1 MREKL
6 VLIDGH
12 SILNRAF
19 YGVPELTNSEG
30 LHTNAVYG
38 FLNILFKILAEE
50 QPQYLAVAFDLK
62 APTFRHKMYDA
73 YKGTRKPQPPQLHEQ
88 VPVMKEV
95 LTAMGVPLLMKE
107 GYEADVPEY
116 PTEKGFSVSDTIVLK
131 ADTLNMTL
139 YVTDTPVTW
148 RERTGSGPGKTEGV
162 VRRLKDLYF
171 AKKILEV
178 TTTDCV
184 YSNMVITS
192 MNIKKS
198 VEVGY
203 AREIPIAF
211 KKIEVTETATAEI
224 PASYGKSGKTA
235 KAAGKASTT
244 AASTAGSS
252 SSGGSSASG
261 SSSSSSRG
269 SVLYNAAS
277 SFGLLG

>member
-1 MREKL
+1 MARAKQPVSVDDIEFDA
-6 VLIDGH
+6 LID
-12 SILNRAF
+12 
-19 YGVPELTNSEG
+19 SE
-30 LHTNAVYG
+30 
-38 FLNILFKILAEE
+38 
-50 QPQYLAVAFDLK
+50 
-62 APTFRHKMYDA
+62 
-73 YKGTRKPQPPQLHEQ
+73 
-88 VPVMKEV
+88 
-95 LTAMGVPLLMKE
+95 E
-107 GYEADVPEY
+107 GYEADVTEY

-277 SFGLLG
+277 GFGLLG

>member
-1 MREKL
+1 MARAKQPVSVADIEFDA
-6 VLIDGH
+6 LID
-12 SILNRAF
+12 
-19 YGVPELTNSEG
+19 SE
-30 LHTNAVYG
+30 
-38 FLNILFKILAEE
+38 
-50 QPQYLAVAFDLK
+50 
-62 APTFRHKMYDA
+62 
-73 YKGTRKPQPPQLHEQ
+73 
-88 VPVMKEV
+88 
-95 LTAMGVPLLMKE
+95 E

-171 AKKILEV
+171 AKKVLEV

-203 AREIPIAF
+203 AREIPISF

-244 AASTAGSS
+244 AASTAGSG

>member
-1 MREKL
+1 MARAKQPVSIGDIEFDA
-6 VLIDGH
+6 LID
-12 SILNRAF
+12 
-19 YGVPELTNSEG
+19 SE
-30 LHTNAVYG
+30 
-38 FLNILFKILAEE
+38 
-50 QPQYLAVAFDLK
+50 
-62 APTFRHKMYDA
+62 
-73 YKGTRKPQPPQLHEQ
+73 
-88 VPVMKEV
+88 
-95 LTAMGVPLLMKE
+95 E

-148 RERTGSGPGKTEGV
+148 RERTGSGPGKTESV

-171 AKKILEV
+171 AKKVLEV

-203 AREIPIAF
+203 AREIPISF
-211 KKIEVTETATAEI
+211 KKIEVTETATEEI

>member
-1 MREKL
+1 MARAKQPVSVADIEFDA
-6 VLIDGH
+6 LID
-12 SILNRAF
+12 
-19 YGVPELTNSEG
+19 SE
-30 LHTNAVYG
+30 
-38 FLNILFKILAEE
+38 
-50 QPQYLAVAFDLK
+50 
-62 APTFRHKMYDA
+62 
-73 YKGTRKPQPPQLHEQ
+73 
-88 VPVMKEV
+88 
-95 LTAMGVPLLMKE
+95 E

-116 PTEKGFSVSDTIVLK
+116 PTEKGFGVSDTIVLK

-244 AASTAGSS
+244 ASSTAGSS

>member
-1 MREKL
+1 MARAKQPVSVDDIEFDA
-6 VLIDGH
+6 LID
-12 SILNRAF
+12 
-19 YGVPELTNSEG
+19 SE
-30 LHTNAVYG
+30 
-38 FLNILFKILAEE
+38 
-50 QPQYLAVAFDLK
+50 
-62 APTFRHKMYDA
+62 
-73 YKGTRKPQPPQLHEQ
+73 
-88 VPVMKEV
+88 
-95 LTAMGVPLLMKE
+95 E

-211 KKIEVTETATAEI
+211 KKIEMTETATAEI

-235 KAAGKASTT
+235 KAAGKANTT

>member
-1 MREKL
+1 MARAKQPVSVDDIEFDA
-6 VLIDGH
+6 LID
-12 SILNRAF
+12 
-19 YGVPELTNSEG
+19 SE
-30 LHTNAVYG
+30 
-38 FLNILFKILAEE
+38 
-50 QPQYLAVAFDLK
+50 
-62 APTFRHKMYDA
+62 
-73 YKGTRKPQPPQLHEQ
+73 
-88 VPVMKEV
+88 
-95 LTAMGVPLLMKE
+95 E
-107 GYEADVPEY
+107 GYEADAPEY

>member
-1 MREKL
+1 MKL
-6 VLIDGH
+6 RHGMTVMTARYAVVLRGRNQCFPDQWWGH
-12 SILNRAF
+12 PII
-19 YGVPELTNSEG
+19 EG
-30 LHTNAVYG
+30 
-38 FLNILFKILAEE
+38 KIM
-50 QPQYLAVAFDLK
+50 K
-62 APTFRHKMYDA
+62 RH
-73 YKGTRKPQPPQLHEQ
+73 
-88 VPVMKEV
+88 
-95 LTAMGVPLLMKE
+95 
-107 GYEADVPEY
+107 
-116 PTEKGFSVSDTIVLK
+116 TIVLK

-148 RERTGSGPGKTEGV
+148 RKRTGSGPGKTEGV

-192 MNIKKS
+192 MSIKKS

-203 AREIPIAF
+203 AREIPISF

-224 PASYGKSGKTA
+224 PASYGKSGKTG

-252 SSGGSSASG
+252 SSSGSSSG
-261 SSSSSSRG
+261 SSSSSRS
-269 SVLYNAAS
+269 SVLYNTAS
-277 SFGLLG
+277 GFGLLG

>member
-1 MREKL
+1 MARAKQPVSVDDIEFDA
-6 VLIDGH
+6 LID
-12 SILNRAF
+12 
-19 YGVPELTNSEG
+19 SE
-30 LHTNAVYG
+30 
-38 FLNILFKILAEE
+38 
-50 QPQYLAVAFDLK
+50 
-62 APTFRHKMYDA
+62 
-73 YKGTRKPQPPQLHEQ
+73 
-88 VPVMKEV
+88 
-95 LTAMGVPLLMKE
+95 E

-261 SSSSSSRG
+261 SSFSSSRG

>member
-1 MREKL
+1 MARAKQPVSVDDIEFDA
-6 VLIDGH
+6 LID
-12 SILNRAF
+12 
-19 YGVPELTNSEG
+19 SE
-30 LHTNAVYG
+30 
-38 FLNILFKILAEE
+38 
-50 QPQYLAVAFDLK
+50 
-62 APTFRHKMYDA
+62 
-73 YKGTRKPQPPQLHEQ
+73 
-88 VPVMKEV
+88 
-95 LTAMGVPLLMKE
+95 E

-211 KKIEVTETATAEI
+211 KKIEVTETANAEI

>member
-1 MREKL
+1 MARAKQPVSVDDIEFDA
-6 VLIDGH
+6 LID
-12 SILNRAF
+12 
-19 YGVPELTNSEG
+19 SE
-30 LHTNAVYG
+30 
-38 FLNILFKILAEE
+38 
-50 QPQYLAVAFDLK
+50 
-62 APTFRHKMYDA
+62 
-73 YKGTRKPQPPQLHEQ
+73 
-88 VPVMKEV
+88 
-95 LTAMGVPLLMKE
+95 E

-116 PTEKGFSVSDTIVLK
+116 PTEKGFSVSDTIALK

-244 AASTAGSS
+244 AASTAGSG
-252 SSGGSSASG
+252 SSGGSSASS

>member
-1 MREKL
+1 MARAKQPVSVDDIEFDA
-6 VLIDGH
+6 LID
-12 SILNRAF
+12 
-19 YGVPELTNSEG
+19 SE
-30 LHTNAVYG
+30 
-38 FLNILFKILAEE
+38 
-50 QPQYLAVAFDLK
+50 
-62 APTFRHKMYDA
+62 
-73 YKGTRKPQPPQLHEQ
+73 
-88 VPVMKEV
+88 
-95 LTAMGVPLLMKE
+95 E

-131 ADTLNMTL
+131 A
-139 YVTDTPVTW
+139 PVTW

-244 AASTAGSS
+244 AASTAGSG